1 MRLMENDFTVNMV
14 KKQLQE
20 AAQVSRKD
28 SFIYKIIELCGQTH
42 TENINELAAMV
53 FEQIQQRKISFEL
66 TKVKDIE
73 VNKIRNLLVANER
86 GKVIEH
92 LLPFNRLDESESEL
106 FSDEFMTSSEEDN

>member
-66 TKVKDIE
+66 TKVIE

-92 LLPFNRLDESESEL
+92 LFPFNRLDEIESEL